1 MASLDEMTRTAD
13 RGDGFNRERERRRSL
28 VGEPDGAS
36 NPVFTLRSES
46 AGKACGFYLQG
57 ELDLRDFEAVDQAL
71 RDAAQRANQITFDL
85 TDLTFMDVW
94 GLRLLLEADAR
105 ARADSHSMRVIGATG
120 EVKKVMEM
128 TGTFD
133 RLSSDS

>member
-1 MASLDEMTRTAD
+1 M
-13 RGDGFNRERERRRSL
+13 
-28 VGEPDGAS
+28 
-36 NPVFTLRSES
+36 
-46 AGKACGFYLQG
+46 QG
-57 ELDLRDFEAVDQAL
+57 ELDLCDFEAVDQAL

-94 GLRLLLEADAR
+94 GLRLLVEADTR
-105 ARADSHSMRVIGATG
+105 ARADRHSMRVIGATG
-120 EVKKVMEM
+120 QVKKVMEM